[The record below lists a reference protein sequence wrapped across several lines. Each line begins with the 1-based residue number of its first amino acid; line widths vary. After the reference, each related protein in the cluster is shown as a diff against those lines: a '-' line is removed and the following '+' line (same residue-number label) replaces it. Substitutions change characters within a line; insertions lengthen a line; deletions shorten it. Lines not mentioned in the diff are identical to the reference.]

1 MQTVKMSRRKS
12 AGLIVCALGV
22 VFGDIGTSPLYALRE
37 CFHGAH
43 GLAPTAPHVLGVLSL
58 IIWTLILV
66 VCLKYITFVLRAD
79 NHGEGGVLALFALTR
94 ADEAGQGNRRTILVM
109 IALLGASLLYG
120 DGMITPC
127 ITILG
132 AVEGLNVATP
142 FFEPWIVPL
151 SLSILI
157 AIFAFQHK
165 GTGKVGGVFGPI
177 MLIWF
182 AVLALLGLRGIVMA
196 PEVLAALSPLYGVDF
211 LLHSGRIGFVVMGAV
226 FLAVTG
232 AEALY
237 TDLGHF
243 GPRPIRLGW
252 FFIAFPA
259 LVLNYFGQGALILK
273 QPETLANPFF
283 MLAPGWALYPLVA
296 LATAASIIASQALIS
311 GAFSLTMQAIQ
322 MGYLPRMEIR
332 HTSSEQ
338 RGQVYLPF
346 INGFLLVCCLA
357 LVLGFRSS
365 SNLASAYGVGV
376 TLTMIA
382 DTVLFFIVA
391 RKRWGWHIL
400 GAGALCAG
408 LFMVETIF
416 FSANVLKIRHG
427 GWLPLVVAA
436 GFLAVMTTWRTGRRL
451 LGRHMKAG
459 LLPLESFL
467 DDLSLGH
474 AVRVPG
480 TAVYMSGNLLGT
492 PLALLH
498 NFKLNRSVHERV
510 ILLTILAVDEP
521 YVNPAGRVTIEVL
534 TSGFHRVIA
543 RYGFMEK
550 ATIGEILSGC
560 RALGLELSPNACT
573 FVLSR
578 ETLVVTPAKGLAK
591 WRKHLFVLMSRNA
604 QSATTFFGLPANRVV
619 EMGMQIEI

>member
-1 MQTVKMSRRKS
+1 MSRQKS

-37 CFHGAH
+37 CFHGSH
-43 GLAPTAPHVLGVLSL
+43 GLVPTAPHILGVLSL
-58 IIWTLILV
+58 VIWTLILI

-79 NHGEGGVLALFALTR
+79 NHGEGGILALFALTR
-94 ADEAGQGNRRTILVM
+94 ADEANSGKRRTILVM

-127 ITILG
+127 ITVLG

-142 FFEPWIVPL
+142 WFDPWIGPL
-151 SLSILI
+151 SLGILV
-157 AIFAFQHK
+157 AIFAVQHK
-165 GTGKVGGVFGPI
+165 GTGKVGSVFGPV
-177 MLIWF
+177 MLVWF
-182 AVLALLGLRGIVMA
+182 IAIALLGLRGIVMA
-196 PEVLAALSPLYGVDF
+196 PEVLAALSPWHGIEF
-211 LLHSGRIGFVVMGAV
+211 LLHSGKIGFVVMGAV
-226 FLAVTG
+226 FLTVTG

-237 TDLGHF
+237 ADLGHF
-243 GPRPIRLGW
+243 GPRPIRLAW

-322 MGYLPRMEIR
+322 LGYLPRMEIR

-338 RGQVYLPF
+338 RGQVYMPV
-346 INGFLLVCCLA
+346 INNFLLICCLA
-357 LVLGFRSS
+357 MVLGFRSS
-365 SNLASAYGVGV
+365 SNLASAYGVAV

-382 DTVLFFIVA
+382 TTILFFIVA
-391 RKRWGWHIL
+391 RKRWGWNVL
-400 GAGALCAG
+400 VAGTLCAG
-408 LFMVETIF
+408 LLTVEIIF
-416 FSANVLKIRHG
+416 FAANALKIWRG
-427 GWLPLVVAA
+427 GWLPLAVAA
-436 GFLAVMTTWRTGRRL
+436 GFMAVMTTWRTGRRL
-451 LGRHMKAG
+451 LSRHMKER

-480 TAVYMSGNLLGT
+480 TAVYMSGSVLGT

-510 ILLTILAVDEP
+510 VLLTILVGDEP
-521 YVNPAGRVTIEVL
+521 YVAPAGRVQVETL
-534 TSGFHRVIA
+534 TNGFHRATA

-550 ATIGEILSGC
+550 AAIGEIMAGC
-560 RALGLELSPNACT
+560 RKLGLDLHPNACT

-578 ETLVVTPAKGLAK
+578 ETLVVTPAKGMAQ
-591 WRKHLFVLMSRNA
+591 WRKRLLSLMSRNA
-604 QSATTFFGLPANRVV
+604 QSATAFFGLPANRVV
-619 EMGMQIEI
+619 EMGMQIEL

>member
-1 MQTVKMSRRKS
+1 MSRRKS

-37 CFHGAH
+37 CFHGAY

-58 IIWTLILV
+58 VIWTLILI
-66 VCLKYITFVLRAD
+66 VCLKYVTFVLRAD
-79 NHGEGGVLALFALTR
+79 NHGEGGILALFALTR
-94 ADEAGQGNRRTILVM
+94 ADEASQGKRRTILVM
-109 IALLGASLLYG
+109 TGLLGASLLYG

-127 ITILG
+127 ITVLG

-142 FFEPWIVPL
+142 FFEPWITPL
-151 SLSILI
+151 SLGILI
-157 AIFAFQHK
+157 AIFAVQHK
-165 GTGKVGGVFGPI
+165 GTGRVGGVFGPV
-177 MLIWF
+177 MLVWF
-182 AVLALLGLRGIVMA
+182 IAIALLGLRGIMMA
-196 PEVLAALSPLYGVDF
+196 PGVLAALSPWYGIEF
-211 LLHSGRIGFVVMGAV
+211 LLHSGKIGFIVMGAV
-226 FLAVTG
+226 FLTVTG

-237 TDLGHF
+237 ADLGHF

-283 MLAPGWALYPLVA
+283 MLAPGWALYPLVV
-296 LATAASIIASQALIS
+296 LATAASVIASQALIS

-322 MGYLPRMEIR
+322 LGYLPRMEIR

-338 RGQVYLPF
+338 RGQIYMPA
-346 INGFLLVCCLA
+346 INSFLLICCLA

-365 SNLASAYGVGV
+365 SNLASAYGVAV

-382 DTVLFFIVA
+382 TTVLFFIVA
-391 RKRWGWHIL
+391 RKRWGWNVL

-408 LFMVETIF
+408 LLIVEFIF
-416 FSANVLKIRHG
+416 FAANALKIWRG
-427 GWLPLVVAA
+427 GWLPLVGAA
-436 GFLAVMTTWRTGRRL
+436 GFMAVMTTWRTGRHL
-451 LGRHMKAG
+451 LGRHMKAR

-498 NFKLNRSVHERV
+498 NFKLNRSVHDRV
-510 ILLTILAVDEP
+510 VLLTILAEDEP
-521 YVNPAGRVTIEVL
+521 YIDPASRVQLETL
-534 TSGFHRVIA
+534 TNGFHRATA

-550 ATIGEILSGC
+550 AAIGEILAGC
-560 RALGLELSPNACT
+560 RKLGLELHPNACT

-578 ETLVVTPAKGLAK
+578 ETLVVTPAKGMAV
-591 WRKHLFVLMSRNA
+591 WRKRLLVFMSRNA
-604 QSATTFFGLPANRVV
+604 QSATAFFGLPANRVI
-619 EMGMQIEI
+619 EMGMQIEL